1 MFSVIV
7 FFAVLGVLIFVHE
20 FGHFIIAKKAGVKV
34 ERFSLGF
41 GPVLLRRKK
50 DETEYTINAF
60 PLGGYVKM
68 AGDNAQ
74 DFKGESGEY
83 LSKPPAKRAAIVFFG
98 PLLNYVSGILFF
110 WLIFMMGYPS
120 FSNKVGGLIEGMGAQ
135 KSGIQAGDRIISVD
149 GKKLNSWEE
158 LQAVIQ
164 VKSKGQQAKLI
175 VSRADKQFPV
185 DVNIETK
192 DFNDP
197 LGKKHSIGLLG
208 IKPDE
213 NELIKVRYGVFQ
225 SFSLSIKKTLELTV
239 LTYSGL
245 WQMVTGKLSMKESVT
260 GPLGIFFVTSNAAKI
275 GLIAVLHL
283 MAVLSI
289 SLAIFNLLPLPVLDG
304 GHILLLAIEKVRGKC
319 LSIKADNFITK
330 FGMSLMI
337 LLALFVTYNDIVRLF
352 GSKISKIIGN

>member
-1 MFSVIV
+1 MFSIIV
-7 FFAVLGVLIFVHE
+7 FLVVLGILILVHE
-20 FGHFIIAKKAGVKV
+20 FGHFIVAKKVGVKV

-41 GPVLLRRKK
+41 GPVLLRKKK

-83 LSKPPAKRAAIVFFG
+83 LSKPPGKRAAIVFFG
-98 PLLNYVSGILFF
+98 PLLNYVLGILFF

-120 FSNKVGGLIEGMGAQ
+120 FSNKVGGLVEGMGAE
-135 KSGIQAGDRIISVD
+135 KAGIQAGDRIISVD

-158 LQAVIQ
+158 LQASIQ
-164 VKSKGQQAKLI
+164 VKPKGDKAKLI
-175 VSRADKQFPV
+175 ILRGDKELPL
-185 DVNIETK
+185 DVNIETR

-197 LGKKHSIGLLG
+197 LGKKHSVGLLG

-213 NELIKVRYGVFQ
+213 NELVKVRYGIFN
-225 SFSLSIKKTLELTV
+225 SFTLSIKKTWDLTT

-245 WQMVTGKLSMKESVT
+245 WQMITGKLSMKESVT
-260 GPLGIFFVTSNAAKI
+260 GPLGIFFVTSKAAKI

-304 GHILLLAIEKVRGKC
+304 GHILLLVIEKIRGKS
-319 LSIKADNFITK
+319 LSVKADNFIMQ
-330 FGMSLMI
+330 FGMSLII

-352 GSKISKIIGN
+352 GSKISKMIGN